1 MKHLYF
7 SSSEAAPLNCA
18 SAYSEEAIIAAQPDV
33 RQAPERAGK
42 EAMIEGRT
50 TATELVS
57 RGAKAVPSGPPLCSQ
72 KRGLLGQK
80 LKVCKIN
87 GLRVR

>member
-7 SSSEAAPLNCA
+7 SSSEAALLNCA
-18 SAYSEEAIIAAQPDV
+18 SAYSEEAIIVAQPDV

-50 TATELVS
+50 TVTELVS
-57 RGAKAVPSGPPLCSQ
+57 RGAKAVPSSPPLCSQ
-72 KRGLLGQK
+72 KRGFLRNSINQ
-80 LKVCKIN
+80 LK
-87 GLRVR
+87 